1 MAEYDDEQFFS
12 QEDYGTTITPLGQGA
27 TYQESYSPFAVT
39 EDDVRRRNQLIQDML
54 SERRAALTGLE
65 GQREALLG
73 GIAGEREAAEASI
86 RAARQGAARSMMGL
100 AGGTGGLAGSG
111 AVRAGLAQS
120 GFEAANKEQMA
131 RQAAAKNIMGIET
144 QAEGMRADIEEA
156 RSGATLQSLED
167 EAVADAVT
175 YANDLYN
182 ANIGAGEGAIENAI
196 DMLEKRAN
204 DSPFPEVRKKMDE
217 MIFYLRK
224 NL

>member
-1 MAEYDDEQFFS
+1 MAEYEEFYG
-12 QEDYGTTITPLGQGA
+12 QEEYEPLRLISDGDINVVGDPMTTGQYEA
-27 TYQESYSPFAVT
+27 AQ
-39 EDDVRRRNQLIQDML
+39 RRIADALR
-54 SERRAALTGLE
+54 ERQAALTGLE

-144 QAEGMRADIEEA
+144 QAEGMRGEIESA
-156 RSGATLQSLED
+156 RTGATLDALED
-167 EAVADAVT
+167 EAVDAAENTAKEYVS
-175 YANDLYN
+175 
-182 ANIGAGEGAIENAI
+182 ANIGGGDAGIRRAIEMIMMQAEASPFPRVRKAMQKYI
-196 DMLEKRAN
+196 DMLSRE
-204 DSPFPEVRKKMDE
+204 
-217 MIFYLRK
+217 L
-224 NL
+224 